1 MNKRSAYKK
10 RSDRIR
16 NKIKKPNNLRLSA
29 FRSSRHIYI
38 QLIDDVKS
46 RTILSVSSHDKL
58 FKDKKGKPKEVAFKV
73 GEKLGDLI
81 NEKKIKNSFTFD
93 RGGYLYHGRIKELA
107 MGIRS
112 KGIKF

>member
-1 MNKRSAYKK
+1 M
-10 RSDRIR
+10 
-16 NKIKKPNNLRLSA
+16 RLSA
-29 FRSSRHIYI
+29 FRSSRHIYV
-38 QLIDDVKS
+38 QLIDDTVSK
-46 RTILSVSSHDKL
+46 TILSASSHDKM
-58 FKDKKGKPKEVAFKV
+58 FKEKKSKPKEIAFQV
-73 GEKLGDLI
+73 GERLGDLI

>member
-16 NKIKKPNNLRLSA
+16 NKIKKSNNLRLSA

-46 RTILSVSSHDKL
+46 RTILS
-58 FKDKKGKPKEVAFKV
+58 
-73 GEKLGDLI
+73 
-81 NEKKIKNSFTFD
+81 NN
-93 RGGYLYHGRIKELA
+93 
-107 MGIRS
+107 
-112 KGIKF
+112 